1 MEIIIAT
8 ILSSIPY
15 KLTVVYGKL
24 LLSIFE
30 NIFERIFDSM
40 ITSMFEKKFR
50 FFGNPSVPLLVNAMP
65 LNVVGTVYFAMFY
78 EKIVKSRQI

>member
-1 MEIIIAT
+1 MGILIAT

-15 KLTVVYGKL
+15 KYTVVYGKI

-30 NIFERIFDSM
+30 NIFERILDSM
-40 ITSMFEKKFR
+40 ITLMFEKKIQIQ
-50 FFGNPSVPLLVNAMP
+50 NPSVPLLVNAVP
-65 LNVVGTVYFAMFY
+65 LNAVGTVYFAKFY